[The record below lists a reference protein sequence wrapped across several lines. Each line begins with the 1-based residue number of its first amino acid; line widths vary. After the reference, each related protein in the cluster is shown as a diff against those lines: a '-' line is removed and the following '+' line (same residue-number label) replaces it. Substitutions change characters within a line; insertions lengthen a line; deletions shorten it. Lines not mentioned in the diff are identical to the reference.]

1 MLPTNSKAWIFIIVS
16 CLIGF
21 GIGQWLKARRNKVEK
36 NKNEYLNSLKRMAL
50 ADTRG
55 RTKKDRKKN
64 RQINKKQMG
73 K

>member
-1 MLPTNSKAWIFIIVS
+1 MFPTNSKAWAFVIVS

-50 ADTRG
+50 AETRG
-55 RTKKDRKKN
+55 HTKKARRKK
-64 RQINKKQMG
+64 QKDQ
-73 K
+73 

>member
-1 MLPTNSKAWIFIIVS
+1 MFLNNPNAWIFILVS

-50 ADTRG
+50 TETPG
-55 RTKKDRKKN
+55 RTKKDRKKHK
-64 RQINKKQMG
+64 RANKQTG